1 MEKYYTSERNSQILI
16 ALMKKHGIKKIVASP
31 GATNVCFVGSV
42 QQDDYFEIYSSV
54 DERSAAYI
62 ACGLAAESGEP
73 VALSCTGATASRNY
87 TPGLTEAFYRQLPVL
102 AITSTQHMGRV
113 GNHIPQVI
121 DRSVQMNDTVKLS
134 VSIPTIHDDDDEWA
148 YGVMLNKAILE
159 LSRNGGGPVHI
170 NLVTQYN
177 DDFSV
182 KQLPAVKVI
191 DRFVEGVKLPLISKK
206 SAVAIFVG
214 AHKEWSQELTS
225 VVDSF
230 CERYNGVV
238 LCDTTSNYN
247 GMYKVFP
254 SLIYSQI
261 TYLPQCL
268 NCDILIHI
276 GNISG
281 MDNNQKHKAKEVW
294 RVNPDGEVRDS
305 FKNLRYVFEMEE
317 ISFFKHYVA
326 QTSEI
331 SLMTYFEVWKKEY
344 NMLLRKI
351 PELPFSN
358 AWIAQYLSAIVPS
371 DSIIHYGILNSL
383 RSFTYFEPV
392 NNIRGYANTGGFGI
406 DGCVSSLIGASLVNQ
421 EKIYWGVV
429 GDLAFFYDMNSI
441 GNRHIGNN
449 FRLMVV
455 NNGRGQEF
463 RNSLHHAAKFG
474 TDADPFMA
482 AAGHFG
488 NQSHVVLRHYADD
501 LGYEYLNAST
511 KEEFLDEIDVFMS
524 LKKSN
529 KPIIFEVFTDT
540 AEESKAFDLLHNL
553 EISTKGVAKH
563 IVKNILGDT
572 GVKTIKKIIGR

>member
-1 MEKYYTSERNSQILI
+1 MEKFYTSERNTQILI

-87 TPGLTEAFYRQLPVL
+87 VPGLTEAFYRQLPVL

-113 GNHIPQVI
+113 GNYIPQVI
-121 DRSVQMNDTVKLS
+121 DRSVQMNDIVKLS
-134 VSIPTIHDDDDEWA
+134 VSIPTIHDEEDEWA

-159 LSRNGGGPVHI
+159 LRRKGGGPVHI
-170 NLVTQYN
+170 NLTTQYS
-177 DDFSV
+177 DDFST

-191 DRFVEGVKLPLISKK
+191 DRISEGEKLPLISK
-206 SAVAIFVG
+206 SSSVAIFVG
-214 AHKEWSQELTS
+214 AHKTWSQKLVN

-230 CERYNGVV
+230 CERFNGVV
-238 LCDTTSNYN
+238 FCDPTSNYY
-247 GMYKVFP
+247 GKYKVFP
-254 SLIYSQI
+254 SLINSQI

-268 NCDILIHI
+268 NCDVLIHI

-294 RVNPDGEVRDS
+294 RVNPDGEVRDA

-317 ISFFKHYVA
+317 ISFFEHYVA
-326 QTSEI
+326 LTNEI
-331 SLMTYFEVWKKEY
+331 SIMNYYDMWKKEY
-344 NMLLRKI
+344 NLLLRKV

-358 AWIAQYLSAIVPS
+358 AWVAQYLSQIITS
-371 DSIIHYGILNSL
+371 DSIVHFGILNSL
-383 RSFTYFEPV
+383 RSWTYFEPL

-406 DGCVSSLIGASLVNQ
+406 DGCVSSLIGSSLINP
-421 EKIYWGVV
+421 EIINWGFV

-449 FRLMVV
+449 VRLMVI

-474 TDADPFMA
+474 TDADQFMA

-488 NQSHVVLRHYADD
+488 NQSHEVLRHYAND

-511 KEEFLDEIDVFMS
+511 KEEFLEVIDIFMS
-524 LKKSN
+524 PKIQN
-529 KPIIFEVFTDT
+529 KPIIFEIFTDT
-540 AEESKAFDLLHNL
+540 AEESKAFDMLHNL
-553 EISTKGVAKH
+553 EISTKEVAKG
-563 IVKNILGDT
+563 IVKNVLGDA
-572 GVKTIKKIIGR
+572 GIKTIKKIIGR